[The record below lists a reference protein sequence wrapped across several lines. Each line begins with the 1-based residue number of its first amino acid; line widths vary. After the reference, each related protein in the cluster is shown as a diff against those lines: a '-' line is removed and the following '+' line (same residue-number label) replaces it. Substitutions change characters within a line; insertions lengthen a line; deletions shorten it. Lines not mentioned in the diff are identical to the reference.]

1 MIGFYLHV
9 GFKEIIFFENSTQVA
24 ENCVIQF
31 YELLTR
37 HKFIGPVILDHP
49 SFDTA
54 LCTLA

>member
-1 MIGFYLHV
+1 MIGIWIHGWFNEV
-9 GFKEIIFFENSTQVA
+9 IFFENSTQVG

-37 HKFIGPVILDHP
+37 HKFIGCVILDNP
-49 SFDTA
+49 PFDIA